1 MNEIAALDSN
11 SASGYPN
18 DILKE
23 RGFKKMT
30 QKIGQWGSS
39 LAIRLPKSA
48 SFLKKGQ
55 SVDIV
60 VEDNTIK
67 IIPIKKMRSID
78 EILINDDISTSPDLF
93 IDFGNVGRE
102 VDL

>member
-1 MNEIAALDSN
+1 MNKIVAIDKNPTL
-11 SASGYPN
+11 GYRN
-18 DILKE
+18 DILRE
-23 RGFKKMT
+23 RGNKKMT
-30 QKIGQWGSS
+30 HTIGQWGSS

-48 SFLKKGQ
+48 SFLRKGQ

-67 IIPIKKMRSID
+67 IIPIKRMKSID
-78 EILINDDISTSPDLF
+78 EILKDDDISTSPDLF
-93 IDFGNVGRE
+93 IDFGSIGRE